1 MMDGAAMTEAA
12 GDATAGAPPR
22 DEVIAS
28 LEQRVRRL
36 EDALAALQDTQQL
49 EERVVERLAR
59 AAPPA
64 QPVATPATT
73 PAADSSNLLLD
84 AGRHLLPAAVKVFH
98 AEARAADAQVRAGGQ
113 ATRPAW
119 LLIDAYAEARAMVHM
134 YLDPRYRMTW
144 TGRVVP
150 LVLVIAIV
158 TSSIW
163 FPGLAAASSLSPFLG
178 ILLMKPVD
186 LVLAYFL
193 FRILGREA
201 RRYRETA
208 PDLPSH
214 LRT

>member
-1 MMDGAAMTEAA
+1 MSDGAAITEAA

-36 EDALAALQDTQQL
+36 EDALAALQDTHQL

-59 AAPPA
+59 AAPAA
-64 QPVATPATT
+64 QPVATPA
-73 PAADSSNLLLD
+73 ADSSNMLLD

-98 AEARAADAQVRAGGQ
+98 AEARAADAHVRAGGQ
-113 ATRPAW
+113 TTRPAW

-150 LVLVIAIV
+150 LVLLIAII

-163 FPGLAAASSLSPFLG
+163 FPGLAAAASISPFLG
-178 ILLMKPVD
+178 VLLMKPVD